1 MGEDIKVSQSKLI
14 VPLLPLRDVV
24 LFPYM
29 VVPLFVG
36 REKSVHAL
44 EEALSKKK
52 DVLLC
57 SQKNAKTN
65 DPHTEDYFQVGT
77 LASIVQLL
85 RLPDGTVKVLVEGT
99 RRAHITKLVSDLK
112 YLLVEVEVLEEKILS
127 EKENKEIEAL
137 MRSARSGFERYIQLN
152 KKIPPEVLM
161 SVAAIENPGR
171 LADTI
176 AAHIAVKMA
185 DKQNLLEM
193 VNPGTRLEKI
203 LAILK
208 AEVEILQI
216 EKKIHGRV
224 KRQMEKS
231 QREYYLNEQ
240 MSAIQKELGDKE
252 SEADELEKALRKKE
266 LPKHA
271 KERAAKELKKLKM
284 MSPMSA
290 EATVVRNYIDWILTL
305 PWLEYTEEKI
315 DLDKASSILEQD
327 HYGLEE
333 VKTRVL
339 EHLAVQK
346 LTQDKKAPILCL
358 VGPPGVG
365 KTSLARSIAM
375 AVGRNFVRTS
385 LGGVRDEAEI
395 RGHRRTYIGALPGKI
410 IQSLKKAGSSNP
422 VFLLDEIDKMSMDF
436 RGDPSSAM
444 LEVLDPEQ
452 NNAFNDHY
460 LELDYDLSH
469 VMFVTTANSV
479 HGIPRPLL
487 DRMELINLSGYT
499 ETEKLKIAQKHLIP
513 KQIKKHGLDQ
523 AKIYFQQIAI
533 KNIIN
538 KYTFEAG
545 VRNLEREI
553 ANICRKV
560 AKKIVEDH
568 QRKKLTTVTKKAIYR
583 FLGAP
588 RYRYGKA
595 EEEHEI
601 GLTNG
606 LCWTQMGGDLLSTEV
621 TVVPGKGQLTLT
633 GQLGSVMQESA
644 KAAVSYARSRAKIL
658 GLEEDFYQTS
668 DIHIHVA
675 EGAVPKDGP
684 SAGITMA
691 TSIVSALIQTP
702 VNRQVAMTGEITL
715 RGRVLPIGGLREKL
729 LAAHRGGIKKVIIP
743 KYNEKDLKRIPDKIL
758 KDLEIVAVSHMDEVL
773 PLALILKKGQ
783 QLFNTVQSERKVL
796 ARRSVP
802 LIKKRPAPSLRA
814 H

>member
-1 MGEDIKVSQSKLI
+1 MSENIKVTSNKVI
-14 VPLLPLRDVV
+14 VPVLPLRDVV

-36 REKSVHAL
+36 REKSVNAL

-52 DVLLC
+52 DILLC
-57 SQKNAKTN
+57 SQKNSKTN
-65 DPHTEDYFQVGT
+65 DPSTEDYFQVGT

-99 RRAHITKLVSDLK
+99 RRARISKLVSDQK
-112 YLLVEVEVLEEKILS
+112 FLLVEAEIIEEENMN
-127 EKENKEIEAL
+127 EKDDKNIEAL
-137 MRSARSGFERYIQLN
+137 MRSVREGFERYIQLN
-152 KKIPPEVLM
+152 KKIPPEILM
-161 SVAAIENPGR
+161 SVSAIENPGR

-176 AAHIAVKMA
+176 TAHINVKMME
-185 DKQNLLEM
+185 KQNLLEIEH
-193 VNPGTRLEKI
+193 PLERLEKL

-208 AEVEILQI
+208 SEAEILQI
-216 EKKIHGRV
+216 EKKIHSRV

-240 MSAIQKELGDKE
+240 MNAIQKELGDKE
-252 SEADELEKALRKKE
+252 SEIDELEKAIKKKN
-266 LPKHA
+266 LPAHA
-271 KERAAKELKKLKM
+271 QERVIKELKKLKM
-284 MSPMSA
+284 MSSMSA
-290 EATVVRNYIDWILTL
+290 EATVVRNYIDWILSL
-305 PWLEYTEEKI
+305 PWIQYTEEKI
-315 DLDKASSILEQD
+315 DLKKATTILEQD

-375 AVGRNFVRTS
+375 AMGRNFVRTS

-436 RGDPSSAM
+436 RGDPSAAM

-452 NNAFNDHY
+452 NTAFSDHY
-460 LELDYDLSH
+460 LELDCDLSH

-499 ETEKLKIAQKHLIP
+499 ETEKLKIAQIHLIP
-513 KQIKKHGLDQ
+513 KQVKKHGLDQ
-523 AKIYFQQIAI
+523 TKITFQKIAI

-553 ANICRKV
+553 ANVCRKV
-560 AKKIVEDH
+560 AKKIVEDNK
-568 QRKKLTTVTKKAIYR
+568 KKLTRVTKKSVYR

-595 EEEHEI
+595 EEAHEI

-644 KAAVSYARSRAKIL
+644 KAALSYVRSRAKAL
-658 GLEEDFYQTS
+658 GLDEDFYQTS

-691 TSIVSALIQTP
+691 TSIVSALIQAP

-758 KDLEIVAVSHMDEVL
+758 KDLEIVAVSHIDEVL

-783 QLFNTVQSERKVL
+783 TLFREISSYKRKRSNASPHVI
-796 ARRSVP
+796 RRNLHNSP
-802 LIKKRPAPSLRA
+802 EA
-814 H
+814 